1 MGDYDRKPME
11 PPSQWL
17 RLKSKGDEV
26 RFRIAGRPLRELKV
40 WPAEGNAKPLD
51 STVTQDL
58 TPGQWS
64 NIMSNPDWS
73 VSEVFY
79 FPVIDRTDNSV
90 KIFTA
95 TGGVYGKI
103 RDYATN
109 QEWGNPMGYDLTVK
123 RTEAPGKNYYEVT
136 PSPNKSDL
144 MKSDLAKVDS
154 LDLNKMLP
162 TARPA
167 ADPQPDDFADNI
179 SRERLPWEPW
189 PERQAQAAPAPT
201 TAPAPQPGANDKEF
215 DNLLNQKDNSA
226 DFADEP
232 VNLDDIPF

>member
-40 WPAEGNAKPLD
+40 WPAEQGGKPLD
-51 STVTQDL
+51 TDVTRDL
-58 TPGQWS
+58 TPGQWF

-73 VSEVFY
+73 VSEVFH
-79 FPVIDRTDNSV
+79 FLVIDRSDNTA
-90 KIFTA
+90 KIFTT

-109 QEWGNPMGYDLTVK
+109 PEWGNPMGYDLTVK

-136 PSPNKSDL
+136 PSPNKSEL
-144 MKSDLAKVDS
+144 MKSDLAKVDA
-154 LDLNKMLP
+154 LDTSKLLAS
-162 TARPA
+162 ARPA
-167 ADPQPDDFADNI
+167 SDPQPDDFPKEI

-189 PERQAQAAPAPT
+189 AERETTAAPAPT
-201 TAPAPQPGANDKEF
+201 PQPGANDKEF
-215 DNLLNQKDNSA
+215 DNLLNQQDNSTN
-226 DFADEP
+226 DLGDEP